1 MSLTTYAVTFDSS
14 DALEL
19 AQFWAQLLERA
30 VDPDADAGLA
40 SIGLAAEA
48 AMQPGLMFVKVP
60 EGKAVKNRVHLDLMT
75 PSLDQEVDRLL
86 QLGAKKAD
94 EHRDGDARWV
104 TLMDPQGNE
113 FDVIAQS

>member
-1 MSLTTYAVTFDSS
+1 
-14 DALEL
+14 
-19 AQFWAQLLERA
+19 
-30 VDPDADAGLA
+30 
-40 SIGLAAEA
+40 
-48 AMQPGLMFVKVP
+48 
-60 EGKAVKNRVHLDLMT
+60 MT